1 MYAWI
6 WRKLPFGL
14 PGKLVGSTLLILALG
29 AGLWFWGFP
38 KAEPL
43 LPFYDVSVSD
53 TQHPDGGGPAGVDPS
68 TSPGQPGGVLPDDSD
83 EDIPYPT
90 NSNQPPPSSHGR

>member
-1 MYAWI
+1 VYAWI
-6 WRKLPFGL
+6 WRKLPFGMA
-14 PGKLVGSTLLILALG
+14 GKVVGSLLLIAMIG

-53 TQHPDGGGPAGVDPS
+53 SQHPDGGPEAPGGTDPS
-68 TSPGQPGGVLPDDSD
+68 GGVLPDDGD
-83 EDIPYPT
+83 EIPYPT
-90 NSNQPPPSSHGR
+90 DSNNPHPSPGR